1 MGRAAHDGLTVGTPN
16 PQALDAAEQAV
27 LFDPNVAL
35 MGQTAYFVI
44 AGFLYFLFKD
54 VVPAPSMSLWSWLAI
69 TVFALVVSFDIAFVL
84 RRPSPLEIITVWRK
98 IDKKLTIAFDLI
110 AVGVIFLL
118 FPHGGESHKLVTVAF
133 FVGYVPLQM
142 ISDPDNVFGNRF
154 SIVAV
159 LGAFAVVLFFKGD
172 TIEKYLALMML
183 IYGGVLFAASE
194 ILRANVVTVIKAKA
208 QSEHTALALRKALAD
223 VSAERDAKTR
233 FIAQASHDLG
243 QPLQAASLFFRQV
256 LAAKTTA
263 QRKSAA
269 SGVERAFASAEG
281 LLATMLNHMQLR
293 ADQVQPQPLPV
304 DLAALFEQMRGQH
317 FAAAAKQG
325 LQIKAFSTRL
335 KISIDPVLLDRAL
348 GNLIVNA
355 ITHSQGTRILMVAQ
369 RCKKSGFRIWMLDDG
384 IGVSQ
389 AEAPRIFEDYFR
401 GERSNLTALPGFGLG
416 LASVRRLA
424 EVMSGSAGY
433 VRRRT
438 GGAAFYL
445 QFSNGIILP
454 DTLK

>member
-1 MGRAAHDGLTVGTPN
+1 MKSAAQNGLTADGPN
-16 PQALDAAEQAV
+16 PQALAAAEQAV
-27 LFDPNVAL
+27 LFDPRVAL
-35 MGQTAYFVI
+35 LGQTAYFII
-44 AGFLYFLFKD
+44 AGFLYLLFKE
-54 VVPAPSMSLWSWLAI
+54 VVPAASMSLWSWLAI
-69 TVFALVVSFDIAFVL
+69 TVFVLVLSFDAAFVV
-84 RRPSPLEIITVWRK
+84 RRPSHLEISRIWRK

-159 LGAFAVVLFFKGD
+159 LGAFALVLFLKGD

-183 IYGGVLFAASE
+183 IYGGVLFVASE
-194 ILRANVVTVIKAKA
+194 ILRSNVVAVIKARA
-208 QSEHTALALRKALAD
+208 QSEHTAAALSQALAD

-256 LAAKTTA
+256 MGAKTTA
-263 QRKSAA
+263 QRAAAA
-269 SGVERAFASAEG
+269 SGVERAFASADS

-293 ADQVQPQPLPV
+293 ADQVQPRPRSV
-304 DLAALFEQMRGQH
+304 DLAVSFEHIRSRH
-317 FAAAAKQG
+317 LAAAAKQG
-325 LQIKAFSTRL
+325 LHIKSFQTRL
-335 KISIDPVLLDRAL
+335 KVSVDPDLLDRAL
-348 GNLIVNA
+348 GNLVANA
-355 ITHSQGTRILMVAQ
+355 IAHAQGTRIFLVA
-369 RCKKSGFRIWMLDDG
+369 RRSNPSSFRIWVLDDG
-384 IGVSQ
+384 VGISE

-401 GERSNLTALPGFGLG
+401 GERSKLAAQPGFGLG
-416 LASVRRLA
+416 LASVLRLA
-424 EVMSGSAGY
+424 EVMAGSAGY

-445 QFSNGIILP
+445 QFPNRIILP
-454 DTLK
+454 DSLI